1 MKLAAGVEA
10 EGEQDSVL
18 ALMKRSWNQ
27 YMNSIHVLGENS
39 LEYATKTLGYLDAR
53 ALYPDLPKY
62 TLEEFAKE
70 YYGLEEPGQ
79 EYIRYD

>member
-1 MKLAAGVEA
+1 MLAAKA
-10 EGEQDSVL
+10 ETDAAEDPVI
-18 ALMKRSWNQ
+18 ALMKRSYSQ
-27 YMNSIHVLGENS
+27 YVYSMQILGENS

-70 YYGLEEPGQ
+70 FYSLEEPGQ